1 MAETK
6 KIHISGGPARESFGK
21 ENVIP
26 VSFNEDD
33 PFGAL
38 TGKLNKLESLARK
51 GQLVEVFIAIGMTD
65 ESGEGSYVDYVWL
78 GKERL
83 TSMLGTIEYA
93 KELLKRDNI
102 TRSFDEEE

>member
-1 MAETK
+1 MAEAK
-6 KIHISGGPARESFGK
+6 KVFISGGPAKESFGK

-33 PFGAL
+33 PFGGL
-38 TGKLNKLESLARK
+38 TGKLNRLELLARK
-51 GQLVEVFIAIGMTD
+51 GLLTEVFIAIGMTD

-78 GKERL
+78 SKNRL

-102 TRSFDEEE
+102 TRSCED

>member
-1 MAETK
+1 MAKTK
-6 KIHISGGPARESFGK
+6 KVFISGGPAKESFGK

-38 TGKLNKLESLARK
+38 TGKFNKLESLARK
-51 GQLVEVFIAIGMTD
+51 GLLTEVFIAFGMTD
-65 ESGEGSYVDYVWL
+65 ESGEGNYVDYAWL

-102 TRSFDEEE
+102 TRSCEE